1 MLLRLIVQ
9 TWLAE
14 WTEIT
19 GHYSVS
25 IISSQGR
32 RSLFA
37 CAALILGE
45 WRVVVA
51 GGGRL
56 RLWVC
61 DCKWNRSI
69 NNAWLSAGGWFLH
82 PDQYST
88 VLSLF
93 EGVSVQ
99 SAILAFFCPFFP
111 PPPLSHSSGSGNG
124 FVPLNGCWICRV
136 SSGSVHPDMLRL
148 SVLQKWRLTLS
159 FGLLLC
165 TTSARGVLSLPVVT
179 LLAPAWLHPLH
190 LFLI

>member
-111 PPPLSHSSGSGNG
+111 PPLFPIPQAQGMVLFPWMDAGYVGFHQALYILTCLDFQCYKNG
-124 FVPLNGCWICRV
+124 
-136 SSGSVHPDMLRL
+136 D
-148 SVLQKWRLTLS
+148 
-159 FGLLLC
+159 
-165 TTSARGVLSLPVVT
+165 
-179 LLAPAWLHPLH
+179 
-190 LFLI
+190 